1 MSTWPNRG
9 GLRRP
14 LRGGPEERENPK
26 TQTANLS
33 IRSTR
38 SDSSQQASTKP
49 GVVHW
54 GPYPAISLSEART
67 IALVKRAEIA
77 QGKNPIAERLKAKA
91 ALAKDWTVR
100 QLIKDYRVNHPGFRG
115 GLLA

>member
-49 GVVHW
+49 GVVHAVVLDQLTDRPILRER
-54 GPYPAISLSEART
+54 GLRLEPLRPEDIKRIREASHVSQAVFARLLNTSL
-67 IALVKRAEIA
+67 
-77 QGKNPIAERLKAKA
+77 
-91 ALAKDWTVR
+91 
-100 QLIKDYRVNHPGFRG
+100 NHPGFRG

>member
-49 GVVHW
+49 GVVQMAEMATLVRNTCRAPCADAAAPTFELLTTATAHQQRAMALIQ
-54 GPYPAISLSEART
+54 AI
-67 IALVKRAEIA
+67 
-77 QGKNPIAERLKAKA
+77 
-91 ALAKDWTVR
+91 
-100 QLIKDYRVNHPGFRG
+100 HP
-115 GLLA
+115 